1 MASESH
7 QDYDRADKSEQ
18 ENEKQ
23 GNIYKPGCI
32 FCAIAQNNDPK
43 TTILYEDDDVVV
55 FKDHRPAAP
64 HHYLSIPK
72 QHIRD
77 ANSLGPEH
85 IDLVEHLVTAGKQVL
100 QEQGG
105 NVNDVRF
112 GFHWA
117 PFNSVYHLHLHV
129 LSPVSGIKRFFVL
142 TAKYKPGCFWFRTVD
157 WIRERLKKL
166 KEKSDIKNPK
176 L

>member
-105 NVNDVRF
+105 NVNDVRL
-112 GFHWA
+112 GFHWP
-117 PFNSVYHLHLHV
+117 PFRMVDHLHV
-129 LSPVSGIKRFFVL
+129 HVISPESEMRLISRAMFW
-142 TAKYKPGCFWFRTVD
+142 PNSFWFVTVD